1 MKLKNSYFYTLRED
15 AKDEE
20 SISGN
25 LLVRSG
31 MIKKVGA
38 GIYMYLPFGLK
49 ILDKIKKI
57 VKEEMDNAGAQ
68 ELLMPSLI
76 PSEYYETCGRV
87 EAFGKDMF
95 NLKDRYDKP
104 FVLGPTHEELFTIA
118 AKAMVRSYKDLPFTI
133 YQQADKFRD
142 EPRPRYGLIRVREF
156 IMKDAY
162 SFDRNEE
169 SLDESYNKMKFA
181 YNKIYDRLGI
191 DYKIVKSD
199 TGAMGGSL
207 SEEYQ
212 ATTDIGEDVIV
223 LCDSCNY
230 ASNLEVS
237 ECITKNE
244 STELEKELQLVETP
258 HQETIDDVCNYLNID
273 IKNSVKALLMNVN
286 EELVV
291 FFVRGDRELNE
302 NKVAK
307 LLGVKEI
314 NFADDELIAT
324 SNAVPGFTGPIDL
337 NAKIVVDREVLLM
350 KNFCCGANKL
360 GYHYINANVKDFKY
374 DVVGDIVNVIEG
386 DTCPKCGGKLYFKK
400 GIEIGNLFK
409 LGTKYAE
416 KLGLTYLDENNKSQV
431 VTMGCYGIGVG
442 RILASI
448 IEQNNDA
455 NGMIL
460 PMSIAPFQVS
470 IVLIDSKDENQVKEA
485 ERIYNEL
492 KAAGIDVLFDNRDER
507 PGIKFKDM
515 DLIGI
520 PLRITIGKKIN
531 DGLVEVKERIV
542 SEFKELK
549 LNDVVEYTINY
560 VKANLK

>member
-20 SISGN
+20 SKSGN

-38 GIYMYLPFGLK
+38 GLYMYLPFGLK
-49 ILDKIKKI
+49 VLDKIRGI

-118 AKAMVRSYKDLPFTI
+118 AKAMVKSYKDLPFTI

-162 SFDRNEE
+162 SFDRDEN
-169 SLDESYNKMKFA
+169 SLDESYNKMKVA

-191 DYKIVKSD
+191 DYKIVRSD

-212 ATTDIGEDVIV
+212 AITDIGEDVIV
-223 LCDSCNY
+223 LCKDCEY

-237 ECITKNE
+237 ECITTKDD
-244 STELEKELQLVETP
+244 SLEKELELVETP
-258 HQETIDDVCNYLNID
+258 HQETIEDVCKYLNVSSQ
-273 IKNSVKALLMNVN
+273 NSVKALLMNVN
-286 EELVV
+286 DELVI

-302 NKVAK
+302 NKACK
-307 LLGVKEI
+307 LLGCKEI
-314 NFADDELIAT
+314 NFADDALIAT
-324 SNAVPGFTGPIDL
+324 SNAVPGYTGPINL
-337 NAKIVVDREVLLM
+337 NAKIVIDREILNM
-350 KNFCCGANKL
+350 KNFCCGGNKE
-360 GYHYINANVKDFKY
+360 GYHYINANVKDFTY
-374 DVVGDIVNVIEG
+374 DVVGDIVNVVEG
-386 DTCPKCGGKLYFKK
+386 DICPNCGGKLYFKK

-416 KLGLTYLDENNKSQV
+416 SLGLNYLDENNNLQT

-448 IEQNNDA
+448 IEQNNDES
-455 NGMIL
+455 GMIL
-460 PMSIAPFQVS
+460 PMNIAPFQVS
-470 IVLIDSKDENQVKEA
+470 IVLIDSKDEKQVEVS

-492 KAAGIDVLFDNRDER
+492 KSAGIDVLLDNRDER

-520 PLRITIGKKIN
+520 PFRITIGKKVN
-531 DGLVEVKERIV
+531 DGIVEIKERT
-542 SEFKELK
+542 SKEFNEINIDK
-549 LNDVVEYTINY
+549 VVEHTIKYINE
-560 VKANLK
+560 KLK